1 MDRGLRFCFRVVAA
15 ARRSRPAQ
23 WRFRLKGAATRH
35 LRARRRPVGFLRLDA
50 APAAVAHVDGSP
62 PWPGSERDRI
72 ASSTSVAPAGVKH
85 VLRLFEAT
93 SADISDLGEEHGH
106 RVLRVSGKGGKVVL
120 VPLPP
125 AGGRA
130 IDRATD
136 HRDSGPVLLSS
147 HGMRMDRHAATPAAP
162 AAGRDSGNPDRPDS
176 SSPHAPA
183 HIRHDHARARSCIR
197 CIIPRKV

>member
-1 MDRGLRFCFRVVAA
+1 
-15 ARRSRPAQ
+15 
-23 WRFRLKGAATRH
+23 
-35 LRARRRPVGFLRLDA
+35 
-50 APAAVAHVDGSP
+50 VAHVDGSP

-125 AGGRA
+125 AAGRA

-147 HGMRMDRHAATPAAP
+147 HGMRMDRHAAH
-162 AAGRDSGNPDRPDS
+162 AGGSGGWPRQRES
-176 SSPHAPA
+176 GSAGL
-183 HIRHDHARARSCIR
+183 
-197 CIIPRKV
+197 IIPTCSGTHSSRPCKGAELHQMHHSPEGVRTVP